1 MENIEKRKK
10 TLFITS
16 LVLTI
21 IAAIG
26 FIVCM
31 YIGISAVV
39 TALNSSNPGVGIGS
53 AILFLYFV
61 IGLIATFIFLIAG
74 MVVGITGLKLQHSK
88 CKLLIIINA
97 AMMTLLLIVFFT
109 YIICN
114 K

>member
-10 TLFITS
+10 TLFITL

-21 IAAIG
+21 IATIG
-26 FIVCM
+26 FIFCM

-39 TALNSSNPGVGIGS
+39 TALNTSNSGGKVGS
-53 AILFLYFV
+53 VILFLSFV

-88 CKLLIIINA
+88 CKLLVILNA
-97 AMMTLLLIVFFT
+97 VMMVLLLIVFLT